1 MTVVMYDLV
10 GADDRRFSPFCWRA
24 RMAIAHK
31 GLDCETRPTRFT
43 EIAGIVDGGQRSVPV
58 LEDGDRVVADSWAI
72 AEYLEDS
79 YPDLPSLFR
88 GEGGRRLARFVKYWV
103 EASVQPVI
111 VRMVVGDIY
120 QHLEPSDQAYFRR
133 SREARFGD
141 SLEAVQVGREAR
153 RASLAEILTPL
164 RLALGGQDY
173 LGGEAPFFADYI
185 AFGAFQWPR
194 VISDFEILLDDDP
207 ILDWLER
214 CLDLYG
220 GLGRAMPAAA

>member
-24 RMAIAHK
+24 RMAVAHK
-31 GLDCETRPTRFT
+31 DLDCETRPTRFT

-58 LEDGDRVVADSWAI
+58 IEDGDRVVADSWAI
-72 AEYLEDS
+72 AEYLEDT

-88 GEGGRRLARFVKYWV
+88 GQGGRRLCRFVKYWI
-103 EASVQPVI
+103 EASVQPEI
-111 VRMVVGDIY
+111 VRMVVKDIY
-120 QHLEPSDQAYFRR
+120 EHLEPSEQPYFRQ
-133 SREARFGD
+133 SREERFGD
-141 SLEAVQVGREAR
+141 SLDALQAGREAR

-164 RLALGGQDY
+164 RLALRGQDY
-173 LGGEAPFFADYI
+173 IGGAEPHFADHI

-194 VISDFEILLDDDP
+194 VISDFPILRDDDP
-207 ILDWLER
+207 IGDWFER